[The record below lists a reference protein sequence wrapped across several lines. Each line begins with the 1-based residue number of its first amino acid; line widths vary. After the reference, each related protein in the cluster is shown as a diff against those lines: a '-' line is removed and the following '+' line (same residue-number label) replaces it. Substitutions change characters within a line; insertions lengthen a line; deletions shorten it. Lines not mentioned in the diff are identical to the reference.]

1 MAHMEVDAE
10 RLMALALRAAEE
22 RQTEPE
28 AWWYL
33 SFATK
38 EAFIGGIIARG
49 RGPVTARMRVAE
61 LGLAPRGEMLAMPVE
76 RDGVAFD
83 ASYVDRLLSVD
94 ELQAAFAPSGGVGR
108 ADLGGRK

>member
-1 MAHMEVDAE
+1 MM
-10 RLMALALRAAEE
+10 LALRAAEE

-33 SFATK
+33 SFAT
-38 EAFIGGIIARG
+38 EDEFVGGIIARG
-49 RGPVTARMRVAE
+49 CGPVTARMRVAE

-83 ASYVDRLLSVD
+83 ASYVDRLLSAD
-94 ELQAAFAPSGGVGR
+94 ELQAAFAPSGGV
-108 ADLGGRK
+108 AKLGQEERLYVYDA